1 MENVTIGQIIVVIVS
16 LTTILGFVKLIS
28 GFIKNN
34 YTNIIQDI
42 KERLSKLEE
51 EDKVQNSDIEESKQ
65 ERLILLQGQ
74 LACLKGL
81 KEQGCNGPVTKG
93 ISDIENYL
101 IKKSHE

>member
-1 MENVTIGQIIVVIVS
+1 MDNVTIGQIIAVIVS

-28 GFIKNN
+28 SFIKSN
-34 YTNIIQDI
+34 YTNIIDNI

-81 KEQGCNGPVTKG
+81 KEQGCNGPVTKA
-93 ISDIENYL
+93 ILDIENYL

>member
-1 MENVTIGQIIVVIVS
+1 MDNVTVGQIIAVIVS

-28 GFIKNN
+28 GFIKSN

>member
-1 MENVTIGQIIVVIVS
+1 MENVTIGQIIAVIVG

-28 GFIKNN
+28 GFIKSN